1 MKYRSTRR
9 ENVFP
14 IFTNNE
20 YTRVNVEDIQFIEQT
35 GRKMHVVTASNKE
48 YEFYGRLEEIAHL
61 LVGKNFYRPLKT
73 LVINFDMVES
83 ISRQEICFMSGINY
97 AVGRNNMIKTRR
109 AFKNYIL
116 GVAPFGES
124 ILGVESGLLLAEE
137 TVEDSFEK
145 NEE

>member
-1 MKYRSTRR
+1 MEFKSVRR

-14 IFTNNE
+14 IFTHNE
-20 YTRVNVEDIQFIEQT
+20 YTKINIDNIQFVEQS
-35 GRKMHVVTASNKE
+35 GRKLHVVTGDNKE
-48 YEFYGRLEEIAHL
+48 YVFYGRLEEIAHL

-83 ISRQEICFMSGINY
+83 VSRQEISFISGINY

-116 GVAPFGES
+116 GYAPFGAS
-124 ILGVESGLLLAEE
+124 VIGDDAAFQLA
-137 TVEDSFEK
+137 EDSFEK
-145 NEE
+145 NKK